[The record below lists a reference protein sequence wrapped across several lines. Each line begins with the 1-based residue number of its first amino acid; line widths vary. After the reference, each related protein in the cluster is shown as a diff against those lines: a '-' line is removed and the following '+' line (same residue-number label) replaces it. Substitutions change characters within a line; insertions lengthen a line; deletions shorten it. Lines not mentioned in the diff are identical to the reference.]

1 MEFDKS
7 LCSISDLAKSLSD
20 AKLNTENADLEK
32 KIERMIDSCDQAR
45 SMAMSIES
53 KVTDQNERA
62 VFLLSR
68 KDDLQR
74 QVSEAESLIN
84 EQLRDQDGG
93 NLLRNQPL
101 DAETEKT
108 RRHLAAAA
116 LETQH
121 SIANVKDRIC
131 LLRDIL
137 QAREVKPARSAFS
150 FGSPRSVPNHKL
162 KAQRTLKENVLRG
175 YERAQQ
181 LSKTADYLQ
190 KRVTEAAD
198 AVPGA
203 SGASA
208 PTSARKSRSRIAALP
223 VSFASPSAVAKRR
236 AQKKAAKKTEDIAQR
251 QSDVE
256 NALRTLGRSQH
267 SIPVKKFSRR
277 GIIGTD
283 LSQTRDAAA
292 TDWRSK
298 GATSQ
303 LMGSTTSTPLPKMG
317 ALMTVVATPSAST
330 PSRSLFTPPPASS
343 TGKERSVDWNAKT
356 DVDQTKYN
364 SLQASLQMPSSVKTI
379 TSEDAA
385 RKALQPFGTDPERTA
400 KAQEVKAREG
410 TQAAA
415 ASAAGE
421 SKPPSTI
428 KKKPSTTAA
437 AGAFPLMSS
446 TAPVPF
452 SLKSDD
458 GGGGKKKADAFP
470 PMIAKG
476 PSPSPFGAK
485 KDDDAPSGLTPKAAF
500 SSSGKKDA
508 GGLTSG
514 NLFGLT
520 RPDSAKKD
528 AEAKPSS
535 SGGGGLSGFGGDLG
549 NALGGPADAA
559 STPSKPA
566 ADTPNYSALLT
577 EFFQTHNPSK
587 VGNVDKVLIKYKGQ
601 EEKLFRTLAHKYG
614 AANPLS
620 DDAGSK
626 ATPSSTAGGLS
637 SPALSLSSMPTPASN
652 KPTLSASPFGAS
664 SMAPPPPLA
673 AANEAAPAPASA
685 TDPSAAGPSD
695 YRTILQNFYQQHKPT
710 HLSEVDKL
718 LIKYNGR
725 EPEMFAKLAKKCMS
739 IML

>member
-1 MEFDKS
+1 
-7 LCSISDLAKSLSD
+7 
-20 AKLNTENADLEK
+20 
-32 KIERMIDSCDQAR
+32 
-45 SMAMSIES
+45 MAMSIES

-62 VFLLSR
+62 IFLLSR

-84 EQLRDQDGG
+84 EQLRDRDGG

-108 RRHLAAAA
+108 RRHLAASA

-137 QAREVKPARSAFS
+137 QAQEVKPARSAFS
-150 FGSPRSVPNHKL
+150 FGSPRSAPNHKL

-181 LSKTADYLQ
+181 LSKTADTLQ
-190 KRVTEAAD
+190 KRVQEASD

-208 PTSARKSRSRIAALP
+208 LTSARKSRSRITALP

-236 AQKKAAKKTEDIAQR
+236 AQKKAAKETEDIT
-251 QSDVE
+251 QSQSGVE

-277 GIIGTD
+277 GIVGTD
-283 LSQTRDAAA
+283 PSQMRGAAA

-317 ALMTVVATPSAST
+317 ALMTVAATPSAST

-356 DVDQTKYN
+356 DVDQTKFN
-364 SLQASLQMPSSVKTI
+364 RLQASLKMPSSVKTI

-400 KAQEVKAREG
+400 KAREVKAREG

-415 ASAAGE
+415 ASAASE

-437 AGAFPLMSS
+437 AGAFPPMSS

-452 SLKSDD
+452 SLKVSDD
-458 GGGGKKKADAFP
+458 GGGGKKKVDAFP
-470 PMIAKG
+470 PMSAKG

-485 KDDDAPSGLTPKAAF
+485 KDGDAPSGLTPKAAF
-500 SSSGKKDA
+500 SSAGKKDA

-528 AEAKPSS
+528 AEAKPFG

-549 NALGGPADAA
+549 SALGGPSDAA

-566 ADTPNYSALLT
+566 AGTPNYSALLT

-614 AANPLS
+614 AVNPLS

-626 ATPSSTAGGLS
+626 TTPSSTAGGLS

-652 KPTLSASPFGAS
+652 KPTISASPFGAS
-664 SMAPPPPLA
+664 AMAPPPPLA
-673 AANEAAPAPASA
+673 AASEAAPAPASA
-685 TDPSAAGPSD
+685 AAPSASGPSD

-725 EPEMFAKLAKKCMS
+725 EPEMFAKLAKKCTL
-739 IML
+739 ITV